1 MKKLLKINEYSRQ
14 KNAIKNT
21 NNYMGIGQNLTNMK
35 MRDIIVAN
43 SNERL
48 RIKFVCT
55 LNNAMSGRFYTEC
68 NRSWRMGNFTG
79 KTQNLVDRSKFEEK
93 KRTSAFPFSRNEFF
107 LLSLQ
112 SNSNTAV
119 CRRKFPYL

>member
-1 MKKLLKINEYSRQ
+1 
-14 KNAIKNT
+14 
-21 NNYMGIGQNLTNMK
+21 MGIGQNLTNMK

-68 NRSWRMGNFTG
+68 NRSWRLGNFTG
-79 KTQNLVDRSKFEEK
+79 KPKISLIDPNSKRK
-93 KRTSAFPFSRNEFF
+93 KERQHFPISRNEFF

>member
-1 MKKLLKINEYSRQ
+1 
-14 KNAIKNT
+14 
-21 NNYMGIGQNLTNMK
+21 MGIGQNLTNMK